1 MAEEVK
7 LVNGSIKCFSQEGIQ
22 RRGRGGGGL
31 KNEF

>member
-22 RRGRGGGGL
+22 RGGGGGV
-31 KNEF
+31 KE

>member
-22 RRGRGGGGL
+22 RGGGVV
-31 KNEF
+31 KE

>member
-22 RRGRGGGGL
+22 RGGGGVV
-31 KNEF
+31 KE

>member
-22 RRGRGGGGL
+22 RRGGGGGL

>member
-22 RRGRGGGGL
+22 RGGGGGGV
-31 KNEF
+31 KE